1 MNYPLWQRDD
11 KYYEHKTLLEQD
23 FTLTDQMN
31 KYMWEFANFEG
42 GKSII
47 ELLTAVLRMEI
58 DGLKVQHVEIGVYL
72 F

>member
-42 GKSII
+42 GKS
-47 ELLTAVLRMEI
+47 
-58 DGLKVQHVEIGVYL
+58 VEFPEPKITS
-72 F
+72 